1 MYRSD
6 TDLFFCSLYILLMKH
21 KDTKHPKLYL
31 KILNYSISNIKV
43 EYVDNEFSFDG
54 KRKIKEQTINNDF
67 SIDESKNLNKLN
79 ELELNKLNKYIKV
92 QNKILEY
99 HKRKQNFDSY
109 SVVKDSVKLMLQFK
123 KEYNF

>member
-31 KILNYSISNIKV
+31 KILNYSINDIKV
-43 EYVDNEFSFDG
+43 QYVDNEFSLDG

-67 SIDESKNLNKLN
+67 SIDESKILNKLN
-79 ELELNKLNKYIKV
+79 QLELNKLNKYIKV